1 MINILISL
9 LLGFLI
15 GYKKILSEKMILL
28 NTKLQTVFLLLLIFG
43 MGMSIGMD
51 KKIFTQLPTLGGTA
65 FIFAVAV
72 CIGSVVVVY
81 VISRIFFR
89 EDKK

>member
-1 MINILISL
+1 
-9 LLGFLI
+9 
-15 GYKKILSEKMILL
+15 
-28 NTKLQTVFLLLLIFG
+28 

-51 KKIFTQLPTLGGTA
+51 KTIFTQLPTLGGTA

>member
-9 LLGFLI
+9 LLGFFI
-15 GYKKILSEKMILL
+15 GYKKSLSEKMTVL
-28 NTKLQTVFLLLLIFG
+28 NTKLQTVFLLLLIFV

-51 KKIFTQLPTLGGTA
+51 KTILTQLPTLGGTA

-72 CIGSVVVVY
+72 CIGSVAVVY
-81 VISRIFFR
+81 IISRVFFR